1 MFFGGDAPAVRLFW
15 AVGVPVVAAGLV
27 IGSGVLSVHGPD
39 LLADTAPG
47 KVLLTLIGFAGYGI
61 AVFTQLRYTN
71 LIVFFGAFLAL
82 MAGLSLVGGAV
93 TEDALR
99 QRGEVT
105 TCTVRAV
112 LPVSVTSSDS
122 EGRTQTRIRYAYDMD
137 CAEPTVTAMTLDR
150 RVAGPGDRIDV
161 LHDPWRRLDPR
172 PVNDVEDQG
181 SRWPAGLLLLGLGA
195 GLRLLCEYDVWP
207 FRSHW

>member
-15 AVGVPVVAAGLV
+15 AVGVPAVAAGLV
-27 IGSGVLSVHGPD
+27 VGSAVLAAHGPD
-39 LLADTAPG
+39 LLAMTAPG
-47 KVLLTLIGFAGYGI
+47 KVLVTVIGIAGYGI
-61 AVFTQLRYTN
+61 AVFSQLRYTN
-71 LIVFFGAFLAL
+71 VIVFFGAFLAL

-99 QRGEVT
+99 HRGEVT

-122 EGRTQTRIRYAYDMD
+122 EGRTQTRIRYAYDLD
-137 CAEPTVTAMTLDR
+137 CAEPTVTAMTIDR
-150 RVAGPGDRIDV
+150 RVAAPADRIDV

-172 PVNDVEDQG
+172 PWNDVDDHG
-181 SRWPAGLLLLGLGA
+181 SPWLEGLLLLGLGA